1 MLVPVALVVGVAVA
15 LATVLGFAV
24 FGLFGVDVLVGVA
37 VEIAFASAGGALAL
51 KAQRE
56 GWLGHAVRRT
66 IGPMA
71 IVVAVTVVTGVAIGH
86 WLPEARTLPQALERL
101 F

>member
-1 MLVPVALVVGVAVA
+1 
-15 LATVLGFAV
+15 VLGFA
-24 FGLFGVDVLVGVA
+24 GLFGVEVLIGVA

-66 IGPMA
+66 LGPMA
-71 IVVAVTVVTGVAIGH
+71 SQLAGPASRR
-86 WLPEARTLPQALERL
+86 PRR
-101 F
+101 